1 MTTEADVNTRLT
13 RLETSHEHLA
23 TKEDIA
29 NLRTDMANLRTEMAD
44 LRTEMAK
51 EMANMKA
58 DLIRWMVGSVIAGLT
73 AAVGLTALILRILG
87 PWT

>member
-29 NLRTDMANLRTEMAD
+29 NLRTG
-44 LRTEMAK
+44 
-51 EMANMKA
+51 MANMKA
-58 DLIRWMVGSVIAGLT
+58 DLRTDMANMKVDLIRWTVGVVIAGLT

>member
-13 RLETSHEHLA
+13 RLEASHEHLA
-23 TKEDIA
+23 TKE
-29 NLRTDMANLRTEMAD
+29 DMANLRTEMAD